1 MAKALASGGIALPVI
16 LALVLGPTAFAAA
29 LTLAAVVVLVD
40 LSAVLSRAA
49 ARPILPAA
57 LIPAAGLPIAV
68 AVWPEAGWDLVPP
81 FIAVGFLATFLF
93 ALLFGRRR
101 GIVQGAGTT
110 MLAGLVVGLGAASLV
125 LLRGLPHGFRWAL
138 GFVVLVAVADLG
150 GPLAGAFAGRG
161 GRGRRR
167 APEDEQHVAL
177 PVLAA
182 MAAAAV
188 LFALFRPPLE
198 LPVLALLVL
207 AAVTAAVGGGDLQR
221 NLLLEARTET
231 PDAGGGM
238 GSGVVLAAFDGFLLG
253 APIAYVLARSA
264 AL

>member
-16 LALVLGPTAFAAA
+16 LALVLGPAAFAAA

-138 GFVVLVAVADLG
+138 GFVILVAVADLG
-150 GPLAGAFAGRG
+150 GPLAGALAGRG
-161 GRGRRR
+161 GH
-167 APEDEQHVAL
+167 PSSQDEQHVAL
-177 PVLAA
+177 PVVAA
-182 MAAAAV
+182 VAAAAV

-221 NLLLEARTET
+221 NLMLEARTET

-238 GSGVVLAAFDGFLLG
+238 GSGMALAAFDGFLLG